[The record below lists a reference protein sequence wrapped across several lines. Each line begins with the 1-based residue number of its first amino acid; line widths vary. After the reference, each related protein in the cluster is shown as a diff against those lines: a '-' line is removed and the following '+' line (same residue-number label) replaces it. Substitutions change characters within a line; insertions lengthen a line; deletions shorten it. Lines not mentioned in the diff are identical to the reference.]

1 MIIKFGENM
10 REINDDFSLYNG
22 TLSKTWL
29 QEEIINLDFPQKMTL
44 PRRYACRYIKITVEK
59 TTRPIRLFDFSFR
72 ASTSA
77 EVSLL
82 KSANTKDTLL
92 GKIDSV
98 ATNTLKECMQTYF
111 EDGPKRDRR
120 LWIGDLRLEALAN
133 YYTFN
138 NLEIVKRCLYLFAA
152 GECNNLGF
160 LPSFVYETPYYHSGA
175 THIEDYALL
184 YVVSVC
190 DYYEHTKDMDVVND
204 LLAICKS
211 QLESFK
217 TTLDENL
224 IVTNQKGWFAFIDWC
239 PGLECLTALQGVY
252 LYTLEKFSQLL
263 KIIGD
268 EEYEKYCSLISE
280 VRCASKKHLYDEN
293 TQAFVND
300 FDNGQFSVH
309 SQVWMILGGVL
320 EGEEAK
326 NLLLNSL
333 NNNDFKQPVTPY
345 MRHYVIEAMLKL
357 NMRDDAVQYLKYF
370 WGGMIDLGADTFWE
384 AYIPDDLD
392 FSPYNDR
399 MINSLCHAWSCTP
412 SYFIRKY
419 GL

>member
-1 MIIKFGENM
+1 M
-10 REINDDFSLYNG
+10 
-22 TLSKTWL
+22 
-29 QEEIINLDFPQKMTL
+29 
-44 PRRYACRYIKITVEK
+44 
-59 TTRPIRLFDFSFR
+59 
-72 ASTSA
+72 
-77 EVSLL
+77 

>member
-138 NLEIVKRCLYLFAA
+138 NLDIV
-152 GECNNLGF
+152 
-160 LPSFVYETPYYHSGA
+160 
-175 THIEDYALL
+175 
-184 YVVSVC
+184 
-190 DYYEHTKDMDVVND
+190 
-204 LLAICKS
+204 
-211 QLESFK
+211 
-217 TTLDENL
+217 
-224 IVTNQKGWFAFIDWC
+224 
-239 PGLECLTALQGVY
+239 
-252 LYTLEKFSQLL
+252 
-263 KIIGD
+263 
-268 EEYEKYCSLISE
+268 
-280 VRCASKKHLYDEN
+280 
-293 TQAFVND
+293 
-300 FDNGQFSVH
+300 
-309 SQVWMILGGVL
+309 
-320 EGEEAK
+320 
-326 NLLLNSL
+326 
-333 NNNDFKQPVTPY
+333 
-345 MRHYVIEAMLKL
+345 
-357 NMRDDAVQYLKYF
+357 
-370 WGGMIDLGADTFWE
+370 
-384 AYIPDDLD
+384 
-392 FSPYNDR
+392 
-399 MINSLCHAWSCTP
+399 
-412 SYFIRKY
+412 
-419 GL
+419 